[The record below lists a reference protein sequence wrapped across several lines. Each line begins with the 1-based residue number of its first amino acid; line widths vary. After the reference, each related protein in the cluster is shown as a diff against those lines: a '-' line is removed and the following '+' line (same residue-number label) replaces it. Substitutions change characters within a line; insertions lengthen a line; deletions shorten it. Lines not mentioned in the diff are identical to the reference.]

1 MFPTHSGLSKSIW
14 FGLDELGWFGFSY
27 LFGHLG
33 NFSDF
38 RCGKGQIFLT
48 QKVLDNYPFT
58 LDNLRQMSGKI
69 NPILYGCSDGNGSP
83 YQDVIWGGVKIEN
96 RENLGQ
102 CSNGGGGGD
111 RSVPISIWEF

>member
-38 RCGKGQIFLT
+38 RCGKGQTFLT
-48 QKVLDNYPFT
+48 QEVLDNYPFT

-69 NPILYGCSDGNGSP
+69 NPILYGCSGGNGS
-83 YQDVIWGGVKIEN
+83 QFQFGNFEN
-96 RENLGQ
+96 RV
-102 CSNGGGGGD
+102 GGLYYSKISQFPLFD
-111 RSVPISIWEF
+111 SVVCNIAFIRNV